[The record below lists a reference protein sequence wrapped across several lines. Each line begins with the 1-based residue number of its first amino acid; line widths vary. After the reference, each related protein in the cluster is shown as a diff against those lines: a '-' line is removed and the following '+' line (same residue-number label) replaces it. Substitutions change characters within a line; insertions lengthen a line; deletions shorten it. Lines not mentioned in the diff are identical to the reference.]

1 MANDCLQRGWEARV
15 PKAWKFTRFGTVQD
29 MFLHFLCLV
38 LGNCFW
44 ENVGTLLG
52 GCQKLVKLQVL
63 RYFPSFFFPRGQFVG
78 TFLQIIVK

>member
-1 MANDCLQRGWEARV
+1 MANDCLQRGGEARV

-44 ENVGTLLG
+44 ENVGTLFRRFSKTCKIAGAAL
-52 GCQKLVKLQVL
+52 
-63 RYFPSFFFPRGQFVG
+63 FPQFLFP
-78 TFLQIIVK
+78 